1 MIEARERSRLQLN
14 GCATERST
22 TFHKKLTSLPVKTFR
37 VFANIR
43 DSNSKKH
50 FEAKRIAGI
59 YTRILSLSGW
69 EKSPNT
75 AFSH

>member
-43 DSNSKKH
+43 DSNSKK
-50 FEAKRIAGI
+50 
-59 YTRILSLSGW
+59 
-69 EKSPNT
+69 
-75 AFSH
+75 AFSGQKDCRYLHQNFILVRMGKVSKHCF